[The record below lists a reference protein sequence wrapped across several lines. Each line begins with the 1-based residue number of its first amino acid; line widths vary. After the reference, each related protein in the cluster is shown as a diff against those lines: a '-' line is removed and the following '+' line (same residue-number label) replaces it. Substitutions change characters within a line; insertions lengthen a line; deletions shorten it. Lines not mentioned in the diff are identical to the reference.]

1 MHPQAATL
9 WRGPLWSLALL
20 LAGLSSLGPFAID
33 TYLPAFP
40 GMAADLPASAVQLQ
54 QTLSAYLCGFAV
66 MNLFHGA
73 LSDSLGR
80 RPVVLAA
87 MAVFTLAS
95 VGCALSPSIGWLL
108 FWRAVQGLSAGGGM
122 VVGRAVIR
130 DLFPPA
136 QAQRVMSQ
144 VTIFF
149 GLAPAVAPLV
159 GGWLFVHLG
168 WPSVFWFLAAVGLT
182 LCAVMAWQLPES
194 LHASQRQPLRAGHL
208 LRGYWQMGA
217 SARFMALALAG
228 SLPFNGMFLYVL
240 SAPVWLGELLQL
252 APTEFFWFFSL
263 SVAGIMSG
271 AWLSGRL
278 AGRIRPAAQIRL
290 GFVIMLGIT
299 CVNVL
304 LSAVLP
310 PHPGWALW
318 PVAVFSLGWSVMTPS
333 VTLLLLDLAPERRGM
348 ASSVQSFVSA
358 VMNALVAGVLAPL
371 VMHSCLGLALAS
383 AGLLLGG
390 LGAWAWARPRLPP
403 GSL

>member
-9 WRGPLWSLALL
+9 WRGRRWTLALL
-20 LAGLSSLGPFAID
+20 LASLSSLGPFAID

-40 GMAADLPASAVQLQ
+40 GMAVDLSASAVQMQ
-54 QTLSAYLCGFAV
+54 QTLSTYLFGFAV

-80 RPVVLAA
+80 RPVVLVA
-87 MAVFTLAS
+87 MAVFTIAS

-108 FWRAVQGLSAGGGM
+108 FWRTVQGLSAGGGM
-122 VVGRAVIR
+122 VIGRAVIR

-149 GLAPAVAPLV
+149 GVAPAVAPLV
-159 GGWLFVHLG
+159 GGWLFVVLG
-168 WPSVFWFLAAVGLT
+168 WTAVFWFLALVGAV
-182 LCAVMAWQLPES
+182 LCAVMWKQLPES
-194 LHASQRQPLRAGHL
+194 LHISQRQPLHVAHL
-208 LRGYWQMGA
+208 MRGYWQMGA
-217 SARFMALALAG
+217 SARFLTLALAS

-252 APTEFFWFFSL
+252 APTDFFWFFTL
-263 SVAGIMSG
+263 SVSGIMAG
-271 AWLSGRL
+271 AWMSGRL

-290 GFVIMLGIT
+290 GFLIMLGIST
-299 CVNVL
+299 LNVL

-318 PVAVFSLGWSVMTPS
+318 PVAVYSFGWSVMTPS
-333 VTLLLLDLAPERRGM
+333 VTLLLLDLVPDRRGM
-348 ASSVQSFVSA
+348 ASSVQSFISA
-358 VMNALVAGVLAPL
+358 VLNGLVAGVLAPL
-371 VMHSCLGLALAS
+371 VMHSSLGLALAS
-383 AGLLLGG
+383 AGLMLVG
-390 LGAWAWARPRLPP
+390 LAAWAWAKGRLVPA
-403 GSL
+403 SL

>member
-9 WRGPLWSLALL
+9 WRGPRWTLALL

-40 GMAADLPASAVQLQ
+40 GMALDLSASAVQMQ
-54 QTLSAYLCGFAV
+54 QTLSTYLFGFAV
-66 MNLFHGA
+66 MNLLHGA

-80 RPVVLAA
+80 RPVVLVA
-87 MAVFTLAS
+87 MVVFTLAS

-108 FWRAVQGLSAGGGM
+108 FWRTVQGLSAGGGM
-122 VVGRAVIR
+122 VIGRAVIR

-149 GLAPAVAPLV
+149 GVAPAVAPLV
-159 GGWLFVHLG
+159 GGWLFVALG
-168 WPSVFWFLAAVGLT
+168 WPSVFWFLAGVGLV
-182 LCAVMAWQLPES
+182 LCLVMWRQLPES
-194 LHASQRQPLRAGHL
+194 LHESQRQPLHL
-208 LRGYWQMGA
+208 RHLMRGYWQMGA
-217 SARFMALALAG
+217 SARFLALALAG

-240 SAPVWLGELLQL
+240 SAPVWLGDLLGL

-290 GFVIMLGIT
+290 GFLIMLGIT
-299 CVNVL
+299 VLNVL
-304 LSAVLP
+304 LSAVLA

-318 PVAVFSLGWSVMTPS
+318 PVAVYSFGWSVMTPS
-333 VTLLLLDLAPERRGM
+333 VTLLLLDLVPERRGM
-348 ASSVQSFVSA
+348 ASSVQAFISA

-371 VMHSCLGLALAS
+371 VMHSSLALALAS
-383 AGLLLGG
+383 AALMLVGLL
-390 LGAWAWARPRLPP
+390 AWAWARGRLEPL
-403 GSL
+403 SI

>member
-1 MHPQAATL
+1 MHPEAATL
-9 WRGPLWSLALL
+9 WRGPRWTLALL

-40 GMAADLPASAVQLQ
+40 GMQADLPASAVQMQ
-54 QTLSAYLCGFAV
+54 QTLSTYLFGFAV

-80 RPVVLAA
+80 RPVVLVAL
-87 MAVFTLAS
+87 AVFTLSS

-108 FWRAVQGLSAGGGM
+108 FWRTVQGLSAGGGM
-122 VVGRAVIR
+122 VIGRAIIR
-130 DLFPPA
+130 DLFAPA

-149 GLAPAVAPLV
+149 GVAPAVAPLV
-159 GGWLFVHLG
+159 GGVLFVHLG
-168 WPSVFWFLAAVGLT
+168 WPSVFWFLAGVGLA
-182 LCAVMAWQLPES
+182 LCAVMWQQLPES
-194 LHASQRQPLRAGHL
+194 LHVSQRQPLNLAHL

-217 SARFMALALAG
+217 SARFLALALAS

-290 GFVIMLGIT
+290 GFLIMLGIT
-299 CVNVL
+299 ALNVL
-304 LSAVLP
+304 LSALLP

-318 PVAVFSLGWSVMTPS
+318 PVAVFSFGWSVMTPS
-333 VTLLLLDLAPERRGM
+333 VTLLLLDLVPERRGM
-348 ASSVQSFVSA
+348 ASSVQSFISA
-358 VMNALVAGVLAPL
+358 VMNGLVAGVLAPL
-371 VMHSCLGLALAS
+371 VMHSSLGLALAS
-383 AGLLLGG
+383 AALMLVGLL
-390 LGAWAWARPRLPP
+390 AWAWTKGRLDQDKI
-403 GSL
+403 